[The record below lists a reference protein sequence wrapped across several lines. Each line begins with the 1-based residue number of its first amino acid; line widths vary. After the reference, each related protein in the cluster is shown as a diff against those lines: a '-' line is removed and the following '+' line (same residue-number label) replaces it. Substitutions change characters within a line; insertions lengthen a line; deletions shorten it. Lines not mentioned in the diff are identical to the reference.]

1 MMYRLDIG
9 CPINQIA
16 FTQSDT
22 LLLYSKNVIQMWHLN
37 RFFHQFSF
45 SNVQPQMLLRYAMPD
60 GKPARLLA
68 GYVDGSLRL
77 LSPVTG
83 EALIVGFPIYKDAA
97 LVGLEYDASSDLIY
111 ARNSNRDILVYS
123 TKTNPMKVVEVWEPQ
138 TGWEQIHCF
147 KGIHFVPDPPYMAI
161 EENEE
166 EASERKREFESS
178 FFLVAGAENGQ
189 LLNLRKH
196 HKGEQESIIQAHA
209 APISSL
215 EYDSVGFSLI
225 TGAKVAGESTCPL
238 YLQCTAALTLCQV
251 NDPRFENPML
261 NHTFTVNPFTKTIA
275 FPWNGRLSIVSYEKD
290 ADINGSVKIWNN
302 KGSFFGTMQEAM
314 FNQSISCIQFAN
326 LRGDLLV
333 GLKDQV
339 VAIYMQTYFTVALMK
354 TALEKSKRLID
365 VQIQDEHGQ
374 TRTVQQY
381 IDEEM
386 ETEYFNDANGFED
399 DVAERALIFDSNSDF
414 WSIFYDQQKELYG
427 DAGLRWHVS
436 KDLIPTDL
444 GEKMEKDLEFWR
456 PWKLIMKKLKRRNR
470 RLFLSKEANAFKA
483 ASEFDDKFFLSKRNA
498 AHSKNGCPAPKKVEE
513 TPEIVL
519 GGDYI
524 FIQRV
529 DSNDAILETGLDIS
543 TPKLELLENHP
554 RHPGWQTVK
563 DNLVVGSRLGPILQA
578 VISQK
583 QKKNK
588 EIAQNMLINPNANKR
603 KVNLYDV
610 VQKREELK
618 RNLRKAGTAIPNSV
632 IAEKPK
638 EVTSAPAKA
647 LRASIKKYHSI
658 GQTKQVGNRK
668 PSSKPE
674 WWFDNEEEELEET
687 PTSQNAEGLL
697 VPTGKNIRKLSLT
710 VKYESSRKP
719 SIREPSVHEPESL
732 QSSRKPSVAHASGS
746 NLNVS
751 APTRRASFVD
761 VVLAVKEGKE
771 PDEIPSAKLQ
781 PKKDIEKTF
790 LFTSPIHHQGQFPQ
804 QSQVPEI
811 PISLPIKSK
820 PCAPAPPPQMP
831 KEQPRQSLQYIV
843 LPGGKFDSDIA
854 STSEESQLDDL
865 NGVSQEEAEAYAWNL
880 LRMRQGFGIPRA
892 LRKIV
897 KQFWFKSPENDPLDL
912 EHVIKALVQLMYH
925 GEWSECC
932 EASKALVFIYITFK
946 NDIPDPYPIFLVPH
960 LDVLDSNPSW
970 QVRAQICSNLSAFR
984 HPHRAVF
991 YSLIM
996 RLNDTHQTVR
1006 VTAKQALMNY
1016 GINSRMQL
1024 LELMKVAGLLPQET
1038 VKNEP
1043 SLMDIMKRDSGKEQ
1057 IALAAESTKSVF
1069 LWQED
1074 LKAEN
1079 CPGYHGET
1087 REHKRR
1093 QSYEEHLA
1101 GPFFK
1106 DKKTHFMVPPIRQTT
1121 IYDVKHED
1129 IKDDISSWMEA
1140 EGMSATTTATSVKY
1154 HHSQRQGSGKHDKRY
1169 QWNEEVIQSLVHG
1182 RPTSGGT
1189 TLVAS
1194 SRPVSGALS
1203 AAMKMARPISAGL
1216 RAMVA
1221 LDYRRTTRPT
1231 SGRLDKV
1238 EIVRFPARPS
1248 SAATSVM
1255 LTPHLEPYLSTVP
1268 YCQSSSFLKH
1278 KTKLRTLEIEES
1290 RTPWH

>member
-1 MMYRLDIG
+1 
-9 CPINQIA
+9 
-16 FTQSDT
+16 
-22 LLLYSKNVIQMWHLN
+22 
-37 RFFHQFSF
+37 
-45 SNVQPQMLLRYAMPD
+45 MLLRYAMPD

-166 EASERKREFESS
+166 ASERKREFESS

-225 TGAKVAGESTCPL
+225 TGAKDFTIKVWKISARKLLPIKVAGESTCPL

-290 ADINGSVKIWNN
+290 AKFYPKQNIDKKPALITSVAYNYQYNIWASADINGSVKIWNN
-302 KGSFFGTMQEAM
+302 KGSILREAM

-444 GEKMEKDLEFWR
+444 GEKMEKDLEFWETLEIDHEEA
-456 PWKLIMKKLKRRNR
+456 KKRRNR

-790 LFTSPIHHQGQFPQ
+790 VPQKIKRISTTATRTSVVHIPHSSPSQFPQ

-970 QVRAQICSNLSAFR
+970 QGAFR

-1093 QSYEEHLA
+1093 QN
-1101 GPFFK
+1101 
-1106 DKKTHFMVPPIRQTT
+1106 KKTHFMVPPIRQTT

-1140 EGMSATTTATSVKY
+1140 EGI
-1154 HHSQRQGSGKHDKRY
+1154 QRQGSGKHDKRY

-1194 SRPVSGALS
+1194 SP
-1203 AAMKMARPISAGL
+1203 AMKMARPISAGL

-1248 SAATSVM
+1248 SAATSVATSVM

-1268 YCQSSSFLKH
+1268 YCLSSSFLKH